1 MSATALEVA
10 ILLAIGAGMTLYV
23 LLGGADFG
31 GGVWDLLAHGPTRE
45 RERSLISAAIGPV
58 WEANHVWLIFVV
70 TVLFAAFP
78 SAFAALGVALY
89 LPFGIAVAGIVMR
102 GAAFA
107 FRAYGGSG
115 AGWRSVWTRV
125 FGIASLVTP
134 MALGMSAAA
143 IASGRIRVDANAVV
157 RADLVG
163 AWTGPLSWVAG
174 LLALAMCAFLAAT
187 YLTVEAAQRADQELE
202 GRFRRRALGAGLAA
216 GALAGMGLMVVRS
229 DAPLL
234 WHGMLEDGWPL
245 AGLSAITGLLAIGA
259 IYRRRERIARA
270 AAAVAV
276 GSVVAGWGVAQ
287 WPYLIVP
294 DLTAADAAAPKSS
307 LGPIALG
314 LAVGAALVV
323 PSLLLLF
330 RVFKASQTPAATVES
345 SSSTD

>member
-1 MSATALEVA
+1 VSATALEVA
-10 ILLAIGAGMTLYV
+10 LLLAIGAGLTLYV

-31 GGVWDLLAHGPTRE
+31 GGVWDLLAHGPTRD
-45 RERSLISAAIGPV
+45 RERALISSAIGPV

-70 TVLFAAFP
+70 TALFAGFP

-89 LPFGIAVAGIVMR
+89 LPFGIAIAGIVMR

-107 FRAYGGSG
+107 FRAYGEPNT
-115 AGWRSVWTRV
+115 GWQFVWTRV

-134 MALGMSAAA
+134 VVLGMCAAA
-143 IASGRIRVDANAVV
+143 IASGRIRVDGDIV

-163 AWTGPLSWVAG
+163 SWTGPLSWVAG
-174 LLALAMCAFLAAT
+174 LLSLVMCAFLAAT
-187 YLTVEAAQRADQELE
+187 YLSVEAVQHGDEELAQR
-202 GRFRRRALGAGLAA
+202 FRHRALGAGLAA
-216 GALAGMGLMVVRS
+216 GALTGVGLLAVRA

-234 WHGMLEDGWPL
+234 WSGMLQDGWPFVV
-245 AGLSAITGLLAIGA
+245 LSAAAGA
-259 IYRRRERIARA
+259 TALGATYRGRERIARA
-270 AAAVAV
+270 GAAVAV
-276 GSVVAGWGVAQ
+276 AAVIAGWGVAQ

-314 LAVGAALVV
+314 LALGAALVG

-330 RVFKASQTPAATVES
+330 RVFKASQIPAS
-345 SSSTD
+345 SSAN